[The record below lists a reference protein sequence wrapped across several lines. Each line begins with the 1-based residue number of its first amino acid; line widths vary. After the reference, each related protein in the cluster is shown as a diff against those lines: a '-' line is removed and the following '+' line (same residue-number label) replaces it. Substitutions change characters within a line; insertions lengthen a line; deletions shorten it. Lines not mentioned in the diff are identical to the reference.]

1 MGSLRVKGETLSI
14 MGKSGKSGCVKGCM
28 WAWLPVSVLTLERV
42 QARLGGV
49 CLLRYSGAMLM
60 SPDVFVE

>member
-1 MGSLRVKGETLSI
+1 MKVALLKAVCGRGY
-14 MGKSGKSGCVKGCM
+14 GC
-28 WAWLPVSVLTLERV
+28 SVLTLERV

-49 CLLRYSGAMLM
+49 CLLRYSGAVLM